1 MITPIGQRQVHQT
14 SQMEGHRQAQEF
26 NEQVQRELGRKRAAD
41 ERMAEAQEAV
51 PEIAKAGAM
60 RTEERQARRDQHPAQ
75 PPTRP
80 EDGGAGEAEPESGGS
95 AETAEKHLDFLI

>member
-14 SQMEGHRQAQEF
+14 SHLEGHRQAQEF

-51 PEIAKAGAM
+51 PEIAKSGAM
-60 RTEERQARRDQHPAQ
+60 RTEERQGRRDQHPDQ
-75 PPTRP
+75 
-80 EDGGAGEAEPESGGS
+80 AGEGETREPEAAAGEQ
-95 AETAEKHLDFLI
+95 AESAEKHLDFLI